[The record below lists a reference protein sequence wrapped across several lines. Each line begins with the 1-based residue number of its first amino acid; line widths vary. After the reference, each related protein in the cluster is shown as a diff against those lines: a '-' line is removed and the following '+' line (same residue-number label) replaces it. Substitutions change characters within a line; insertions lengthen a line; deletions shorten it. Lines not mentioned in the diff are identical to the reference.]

1 MSSENSSSE
10 KLNWVEKQFRMK
22 ELGTNVK
29 KETLAGITTF
39 VSMAYILF
47 VNPSVLGASGM
58 DKGAVF
64 TATALSAI
72 LGCLL
77 MAFLAITRLQLHLD
91 LVIMHSSHI
100 QSFWRWESS
109 GRLRLQ
115 ALSWLRLFLRF

>member
-10 KLNWVEKQFRMK
+10 KLNWVEKQFHMK

-77 MAFLAITRLQLHLD
+77 MAIHTRTN
-91 LVIMHSSHI
+91 
-100 QSFWRWESS
+100 F
-109 GRLRLQ
+109 
-115 ALSWLRLFLRF
+115 

>member
-58 DKGAVF
+58 DKEPF
-64 TATALSAI
+64 SRQRP
-72 LGCLL
+72 CL
-77 MAFLAITRLQLHLD
+77 R
-91 LVIMHSSHI
+91 SSVVC
-100 QSFWRWESS
+100 
-109 GRLRLQ
+109 
-115 ALSWLRLFLRF
+115 